1 MTMIISPFIYHIYC
15 IYGLHSERTHV
26 WMKMAEGEDEAS
38 GFTKH
43 TWAQRPGVN
52 EVSRTQSGITYV
64 SEISLGFTAH
74 SRLRQRGSKNKS
86 RMGSDTFLNM
96 AFQTRGSF
104 AHSWYLKIRHLQLSR
119 LLWKRNGKSH
129 HQTKKKLCGW
139 GTKQVSGKTDW
150 STLTSLDTGTYLQ
163 TGEFSSYRVKRD
175 ESGIKQPVC
184 GFFHAAL
191 DHLFICTL
199 TTPCARPEIHQ
210 NIESTQPS
218 RWQHVACVFTHH
230 KSLIKKHPLKNV
242 LP

>member
-1 MTMIISPFIYHIYC
+1 MDC
-15 IYGLHSERTHV
+15 IQQELMCEWKWLKV
-26 WMKMAEGEDEAS
+26 KMRLQVSQNIPEHNVQVSMSWD
-38 GFTKH
+38 
-43 TWAQRPGVN
+43 N
-52 EVSRTQSGITYV
+52 VSRTQSGITYV

-129 HQTKKKLCGW
+129 HQTKNQLCGR
-139 GTKQVSGKTDW
+139 GAKQVSGKTDQLLLHR
-150 STLTSLDTGTYLQ
+150 TQGRDRTYLQ

-199 TTPCARPEIHQ
+199 KTPRARPEIHQ
-210 NIESTQPS
+210 NIETTQPS
-218 RWQHVACVFTHH
+218 RWQHVAHVDQSHDRWWRKLRVLSYKLVISY
-230 KSLIKKHPLKNV
+230 KSCG
-242 LP
+242 

>member
-1 MTMIISPFIYHIYC
+1 MDC
-15 IYGLHSERTHV
+15 IQKELMYEWKWLKV
-26 WMKMAEGEDEAS
+26 KMRLQVSQNIPEHNVQVSMSWD
-38 GFTKH
+38 
-43 TWAQRPGVN
+43 N
-52 EVSRTQSGITYV
+52 VSRTQSGITYV

-86 RMGSDTFLNM
+86 RKGSDTFLNM

-175 ESGIKQPVC
+175 ESEIKQPVC

-199 TTPCARPEIHQ
+199 KTPRARPEIHQ

-230 KSLIKKHPLKNV
+230 RSLIKKHPLKNV